1 MFYQGRGNIYL
12 RELDANLNPL
22 SAKIKLCTDSFS
34 ILTAVETGTHTNKCG
49 AVDVEDDRYIKKLSG
64 SGSLSVA
71 TLDDKFFALGV
82 FGTLNL
88 ATSPGVVAQEELPS
102 AIEVGDFY
110 FLGGKT
116 RHRAITGL
124 TIYDSDSPADTLVLN
139 TAYTLDA
146 ASGRVEFLTVPATQP
161 YTASYG
167 YTDPQYVSMNTSA
180 QKRWALDYEFI
191 NKRNSNDPGSLE
203 LYQVIF
209 DPADNLDFQSDD
221 LQVMTLK
228 FSALADTE
236 RSADTLLGQFGRRI
250 L

>member
-1 MFYQGRGNIYL
+1 MGPHPKKRGP
-12 RELDANLNPL
+12 RDGEA
-22 SAKIKLCTDSFS
+22 A
-34 ILTAVETGTHTNKCG
+34 
-49 AVDVEDDRYIKKLSG
+49 RYIKKLAA

-82 FGTLNL
+82 FGTLNV
-88 ATSPGVVAQEELPS
+88 AASPGVVAQEELPEG
-102 AIEVGDFY
+102 IEVGDYY

-124 TIYDSDSPADTLVLN
+124 VIYDSDSPATTLTLN
-139 TAYTLDA
+139 TDYTLDA
-146 ASGRVEFLTVPATQP
+146 ASGRVEFLTVPTTQP

-180 QKRWALDYEFI
+180 QRRWALDYEFI
-191 NKRNSNDPGSLE
+191 NKRNSNDAGSLE

-228 FSALADTE
+228 FSALADTD
-236 RSADTLLGQFGRRI
+236 RTNDTLFGRSGPRI